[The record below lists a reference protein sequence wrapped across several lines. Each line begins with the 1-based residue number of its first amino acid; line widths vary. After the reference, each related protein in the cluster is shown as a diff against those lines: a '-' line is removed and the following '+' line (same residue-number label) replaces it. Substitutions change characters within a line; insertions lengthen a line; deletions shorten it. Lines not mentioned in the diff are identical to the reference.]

1 MIFKDYLDINENF
14 QSSINIGLDLDDINK
29 VNEYIPTSTGYHFLN
44 YFLDNILQKN
54 RDKSTMIIAPYGKGK
69 SHAILV
75 LLNLLM
81 YKDYKNIDKFLEKVK
96 TSNKE
101 LFSKIMGVKNKKY
114 MPVIISH
121 TYGDL
126 NQSLLLSL
134 NKSLHKYNL
143 NNINLKTDYSQA
155 IERINNWKLN
165 YTNTYELFVAELRK
179 EKINI
184 EQFIL
189 DLSYYSDDALHIFKE
204 IHKKILS
211 GVEFN
216 PNNTL
221 EVVEYYQLVKEKICS
236 DYGYSGMFIVFD
248 EFSKFLE
255 SRDERFISNEMK
267 IIQDLAELCNST
279 NDNSMYFQLVMHK
292 PINSYNKLN
301 ENVKNS
307 FKGIEGRVSPYY
319 FETTLKNSFE
329 LVFDVIKKNE
339 KYNKIKKQY
348 LEVNNMIICQ
358 ISNNPIFNLEFD
370 TNYIKSELLDNCFPL
385 HPITL
390 YLLVKI
396 SEKVAQN
403 ERTIFTFLTKN
414 TSNALPLI
422 INTDYKYQYILAPV
436 VFDYFIKQLIEEKD
450 DTNIY
455 KISSNA
461 LTALEMVQ
469 EEEHINFIKT
479 LALILIINDKE
490 FLPTNVSVLS
500 NSMLISE
507 EKCKNII
514 SELLNRGIIIQ
525 RRGGQLQF
533 KINMD
538 KDLQKDINNI
548 AHTKFAKIDII
559 KELNGFLQ
567 DKYVYPRIYNIS
579 NSITRFFKVEYIDE
593 NDYLNLEN
601 MNLFFEEDYMDGLIL
616 NIVRKEKNNQVEV
629 FNHAKNINDERLI
642 VAYPK
647 KYNDYEKIIRKL
659 LSIRYLL
666 NDNEYLE
673 DNLIKAELELL
684 FDDLKDEL
692 NNKIYLDYSIFTKK
706 SNYYNTYNDSELCNV
721 KTNMS
726 KDRILSN
733 ILNSVFERTPKINL
747 ELINK
752 QNVKGVYK
760 KARESVCNK
769 LLNQT
774 IIYENLKT
782 SPEDTIIKCTLIK
795 SGLLNNS
802 ANENMQFLINKIKKF
817 FNQDKGDFK
826 ELYFVL
832 TTRPIGIRKGIIPI
846 YIAYVLS
853 QYTEGIIIQ
862 YKGHDI
868 ELSGETLEKINDYPD
883 DYNFKMDRITS
894 SKTKYL
900 SKLSELFD
908 CDLYQDINKYVLL
921 TNSIQKWYASLPTI
935 TKQMIGVD
943 NEISQKEIK
952 KIKKYCSLMNLNPS
966 EFITETL
973 PKIFCCNDFSFIS
986 QLSDLKFKLDR
997 YVDNYIIVVK
1007 TEINQVLGFNKES
1020 NLIHSLRYWYDEN
1033 HSILENKVL
1042 DSATNQLMLMISN
1055 LGKNFDDESFLINK
1069 IAFLYTN
1076 LFICDWTKN
1085 TNEFF
1090 LEQFNKINDY
1100 LKLSDSDNANQLS
1113 LIIDGKEIT
1122 KSFKDDLDES
1132 SELIEGIISD
1142 ALDDYG
1148 DLLSNEQKLALL
1160 VKILKKYI

>member
-490 FLPTNVSVLS
+490 FLPTIVSVLS

-629 FNHAKNINDERLI
+629 FNHTKNINDERLI